1 MWTDEG
7 IKQYVKN
14 YGFKFYRRSGEIKE
28 LPKILTPN
36 EKIIALVSGYFKKL
50 HQTPVYGYGLVI
62 ATNYRI
68 IFYKKSIL
76 GGNIMHEIPLNKL
89 SSISYKKGWFFTS
102 ITITTSGKELVVS
115 DCGNN
120 MANKFIKEVNFVY
133 YEYVS

>member
-1 MWTDEG
+1 MWTADS
-7 IKQYVKN
+7 IKDYVKN
-14 YGFKFYRRSGEIKE
+14 YGFKFYRRRGEIKD

-36 EKIIALVSGYFKKL
+36 EKIIALLSGYFKKL

-62 ATNYRI
+62 ATNSRI

-76 GGNIMHEIPLNKL
+76 GRTIMHEIPLNKL
-89 SSISYKKGWFFTS
+89 SSISYRRGWFFTS
-102 ITITTSGKELVVS
+102 ITLTTSGKELVVS

-133 YEYVS
+133 EGYIS